1 MKRAPSPSSPARTIE
16 GKSIVRLCLF
26 LITLGSITGC
36 SYNMAQ
42 WEGKT
47 TTELINKWGQPLE
60 ERILPDGGKRVV
72 ITYVASNN
80 DSPSTCYMVFDT
92 DPTETITSWFSIGC

>member
-1 MKRAPSPSSPARTIE
+1 VKRAPNPSSPARTIE
-16 GKSIVRLCLF
+16 GTRIVRLFLL
-26 LITLGSITGC
+26 LITLGPIIGC

-47 TTELINKWGQPLE
+47 TTELTNKWGQPLE

-80 DSPSTCYMVFDT
+80 YSPSTCYMFFDT
-92 DPTETITSWFSIGC
+92 DSTNTITSWFSIGC